1 LTCAEAQSAFRH
13 HLTMANPYP
22 TWDEWLTGLSE
33 DERAE
38 TLALRDRY
46 DLTLPVVQ
54 PFLSGDSMRVDR
66 GADAL

>member
-1 LTCAEAQSAFRH
+1 
-13 HLTMANPYP
+13 MANPYP